1 MNLKETLVVLAGS
14 ACLFLCL
21 WGFIFA
27 VFILF
32 G

>member
-1 MNLKETLVVLAGS
+1 MDFKEILVVLAGS
-14 ACLFLCL
+14 ACLFLCM

-27 VFILF
+27 FFILF